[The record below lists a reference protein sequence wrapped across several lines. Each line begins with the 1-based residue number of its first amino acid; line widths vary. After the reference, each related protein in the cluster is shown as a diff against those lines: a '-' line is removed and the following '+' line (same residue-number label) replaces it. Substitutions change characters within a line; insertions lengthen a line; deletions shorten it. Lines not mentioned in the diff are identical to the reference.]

1 MNVVITT
8 GSKISGWV
16 FPSYEQTSDRLALS
30 VITRVSRLL
39 LSPNQDASS
48 TIAPVRVLNP
58 FANLKLTGRYGCLGN
73 QLIYKMASTVRLLC
87 LFLCCWYVDETLGTN
102 PGLKIRLSQPGL
114 NYAARVAVQK
124 LSAKVRGASLPG
136 QSGQAHTPVGKVDYE
151 ISNVKVGGL

>member
-1 MNVVITT
+1 
-8 GSKISGWV
+8 
-16 FPSYEQTSDRLALS
+16 
-30 VITRVSRLL
+30 
-39 LSPNQDASS
+39 
-48 TIAPVRVLNP
+48 
-58 FANLKLTGRYGCLGN
+58 
-73 QLIYKMASTVRLLC
+73 MASTVRLLC